1 MKKAISLLLALVMC
15 LSLCACSKSEAA
27 TAFEDLVAKIETV
40 TLDSEGAIVAAENAY
55 RALSDEEKSSVADS
69 NDILVA
75 KRAEYDALQ
84 AQMQAKAEQEERL
97 NAVVTLIESIGDI
110 TLDSEAA
117 ITAAEEAYEKLPAE
131 EKTMIAA
138 AAEKLAECRA
148 AYESAVAEQMAAHA
162 AEVTNAIDAIG
173 EVTIDSK
180 TAIEQARNLYN
191 ALTDEEKNLVSNYTI
206 LETAEADYAVIWEAE
221 KQRIISEYSKKFE
234 IDTDPIEGI
243 SWYMHENM
251 PDYIDTRSY
260 IIPYIGV
267 RSSNA
272 WICIRYN
279 YTADSWIFWEKLTI
293 MADGVK
299 YYKSVGYRDTIRDN
313 DTEVWEYWDE
323 ALNYKQSLDSEQ
335 LQMLQAI
342 ADSEETIIRFEGDEY
357 YYDLYVTDKDKQMIR
372 DTLTLYEAMIG

>member
-1 MKKAISLLLALVMC
+1 
-15 LSLCACSKSEAA
+15 
-27 TAFEDLVAKIETV
+27 
-40 TLDSEGAIVAAENAY
+40 
-55 RALSDEEKSSVADS
+55 
-69 NDILVA
+69 
-75 KRAEYDALQ
+75 
-84 AQMQAKAEQEERL
+84 MQAKAEQEERL

-267 RSSNA
+267 RGSNA